1 MVEHS
6 NFSFFVNV
14 EFEKLHFYCSHCD
27 VIGHD
32 ALHRKQKWVH
42 AEKPN
47 KILLENPLLGV
58 WSSRGMEK
66 KSNGLDMTRHN
77 TTTGI
82 PKVNLDNQKA
92 TTKTTTMLEDNIEIG
107 LNDDNLGKEFEQV
120 ALDATTKTNDA
131 NLTKDSNPIN
141 ESGAST
147 NNAELESARVE
158 PKSVGEKFVDII
170 PSVVRQKKQQ
180 KNIGRRD
187 VPNSSFPEVV
197 QKDLQILA
205 NFWNQVEKD
214 EIDMA
219 TTNNDATTSNIIK
232 VVPTTRKRTSRK
244 NK

>member
-1 MVEHS
+1 
-6 NFSFFVNV
+6 
-14 EFEKLHFYCSHCD
+14 
-27 VIGHD
+27 
-32 ALHRKQKWVH
+32 
-42 AEKPN
+42 
-47 KILLENPLLGV
+47 
-58 WSSRGMEK
+58 
-66 KSNGLDMTRHN
+66 
-77 TTTGI
+77 
-82 PKVNLDNQKA
+82 
-92 TTKTTTMLEDNIEIG
+92 MLEDNIEIG